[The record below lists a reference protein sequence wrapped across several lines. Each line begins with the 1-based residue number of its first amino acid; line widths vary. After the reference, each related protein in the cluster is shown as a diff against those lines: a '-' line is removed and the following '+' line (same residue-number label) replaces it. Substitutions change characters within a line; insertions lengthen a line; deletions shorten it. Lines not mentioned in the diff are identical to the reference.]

1 MFRRGRT
8 DANQTEIV
16 EALRKRGV
24 SVAITSAV
32 GNGFPD
38 LVCSWQG
45 RTVLLEVKRS
55 EKEKLTP
62 DQVKFFEGWRGE
74 WARVSNS
81 VEAWEVVRGE

>member
-8 DANQTEIV
+8 DANQREIV
-16 EALRKRGV
+16 EALRARGV
-24 SVAITSAV
+24 SVAITSNV

-38 LVCSWQG
+38 LVCAWQG
-45 RTVLLEVKRS
+45 RTVLIECKRS

-62 DQVKFFEGWRGE
+62 DQVRFFQAWRGK

-81 VEAWEVVRGE
+81 VEAWEAVSE